1 MKEELRIDIVG
12 LAGACS
18 YALDCIEAEL
28 VKIKNKHGKRVAY
41 ISVCMAEYLAIQG
54 DALQDLAMCALLH
67 DNALTQYI
75 TEELE
80 RNYVIDIKKD
90 LSVRKTNLH
99 CIYGEKN
106 ITKLPFKTD
115 VSNVILYHHEHADG
129 TGPFQKK
136 WNETPLPAR
145 IIHLADTVDIIGNSI
160 KSDDNRWDFICQYLS
175 QKKDSLFDSECVNA
189 FLHVFTKESF
199 MCLSDD
205 SFETKLW
212 EIIPREKMVF
222 DWEMCKNVAD
232 FFAKIVDYK
241 SSFTSRHS
249 IGVAEKASLLAKYM
263 GYDSITV
270 QKMYLAGALHD
281 IGKMAVG
288 NEILEKPDKLTDE
301 EFAIMRTHA
310 EKGGEIIP
318 KITGVDKDARGML
331 IGEKVKFITHCPE
344 CGSKLVR
351 YEGEAAHYCPN
362 ETACPPQIKG
372 KIEHFISRKAMNIDG
387 LGPETVDTFYR
398 LGLIKDTADLY
409 QLTAEDIK
417 NLDRMGEKSAENIIK
432 GIKASKEVPFER

>member
-189 FLHVFTKESF
+189 FLHVFTKESY

-288 NEILEKPDKLTDE
+288 NEILEKPENLLLTS
-301 EFAIMRTHA
+301 
-310 EKGGEIIP
+310 IP
-318 KITGVDKDARGML
+318 
-331 IGEKVKFITHCPE
+331 
-344 CGSKLVR
+344 
-351 YEGEAAHYCPN
+351 N
-362 ETACPPQIKG
+362 
-372 KIEHFISRKAMNIDG
+372 
-387 LGPETVDTFYR
+387 
-398 LGLIKDTADLY
+398 
-409 QLTAEDIK
+409 
-417 NLDRMGEKSAENIIK
+417 
-432 GIKASKEVPFER
+432 

>member
-160 KSDDNRWDFICQYLS
+160 KSDDNRCDFICQYLS

-189 FLHVFTKESF
+189 FLHVFTKESY

-212 EIIPREKMVF
+212 EIIPREKLVF

-288 NEILEKPDKLTDE
+288 NEILEKPDKLTDD
-301 EFAIMRTHA
+301 EF
-310 EKGGEIIP
+310 
-318 KITGVDKDARGML
+318 
-331 IGEKVKFITHCPE
+331 
-344 CGSKLVR
+344 SKMK
-351 YEGEAAHYCPN
+351 N
-362 ETACPPQIKG
+362 QD
-372 KIEHFISRKAMNIDG
+372 RKS
-387 LGPETVDTFYR
+387 V
-398 LGLIKDTADLY
+398 
-409 QLTAEDIK
+409 
-417 NLDRMGEKSAENIIK
+417 
-432 GIKASKEVPFER
+432 V

>member
-1 MKEELRIDIVG
+1 MNEKLSIDIVG
-12 LAGACS
+12 LIGACS

-28 VKIKNKHGKRVAY
+28 VNIKNKHGKRVAY
-41 ISVCMAEYLAIQG
+41 ISIRMAEYWKIQG
-54 DALQDLAMCALLH
+54 DELQDLAMCALLH

-75 TEELE
+75 SEELKKDS
-80 RNYVIDIKKD
+80 VINCKKD
-90 LSVRKTNLH
+90 LSEKKNLH

-106 ITKLPFKTD
+106 ITKIPFKTD

-189 FLHVFTKESF
+189 FLHVFTKE
-199 MCLSDD
+199 
-205 SFETKLW
+205 
-212 EIIPREKMVF
+212 
-222 DWEMCKNVAD
+222 MCKNVAD

-281 IGKMAVG
+281 IGKMEVG
-288 NEILEKPDKLTDE
+288 NEILEKPDKLTDDEFSTMKNHAGYTYLILSEVNDFE
-301 EFAIMRTHA
+301 EIRDWAAFHHEKLNGKGYPFGKTAAELNEPERIMACIDIYQALTEDRPYKKGLSH
-310 EKGGEIIP
+310 EKTCEMLDDMAQKGFVDSDIP
-318 KITGVDKDARGML
+318 K
-331 IGEKVKFITHCPE
+331 
-344 CGSKLVR
+344 
-351 YEGEAAHYCPN
+351 
-362 ETACPPQIKG
+362 
-372 KIEHFISRKAMNIDG
+372 KIRKCFG
-387 LGPETVDTFYR
+387 
-398 LGLIKDTADLY
+398 
-409 QLTAEDIK
+409 
-417 NLDRMGEKSAENIIK
+417 
-432 GIKASKEVPFER
+432 GI